1 MEFDELLQQVHLSEL
16 DVRCVVVLR
25 INERLDMSEEML
37 GVISDPADDTLC
49 TPGMQWDYVS
59 RTVFRSWM
67 LPLKGVEITLIDHAH
82 QLLTYPTFLIIQTNS

>member
-1 MEFDELLQQVHLSEL
+1 MRLVYYTLVDNHMYINMSEIEDIAGMEFDELLQQVHLSEL

-49 TPGMQWDYVS
+49 TPGMQWDICVKNC
-59 RTVFRSWM
+59 VPF
-67 LPLKGVEITLIDHAH
+67 VDA
-82 QLLTYPTFLIIQTNS
+82 PT